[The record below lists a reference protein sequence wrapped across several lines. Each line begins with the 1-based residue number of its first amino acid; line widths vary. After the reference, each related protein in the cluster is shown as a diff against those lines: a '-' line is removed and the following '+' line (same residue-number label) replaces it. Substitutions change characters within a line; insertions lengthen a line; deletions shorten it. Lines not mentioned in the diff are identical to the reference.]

1 MYLED
6 DDAVTRREAA
16 VCCCHLVEHSTRIVE
31 LAATTPLVVN
41 TRSGRTTGV
50 GLRRR
55 RLLIEEVSLLNSV
68 LFLVYLFVSQK
79 SRHLIRTSLEV
90 S

>member
-1 MYLED
+1 VYLED

-31 LAATTPLVVN
+31 LAATTRLVVN

-55 RLLIEEVSLLNSV
+55 RLLIEEVSAFSP
-68 LFLVYLFVSQK
+68 K
-79 SRHLIRTSLEV
+79 
-90 S
+90 

>member
-16 VCCCHLVEHSTRIVE
+16 VCCCHLVEHSSRVAE
-31 LAATTPLVVN
+31 LAAITPLVVN

-55 RLLIEEVSLLNSV
+55 CLLIEEVG
-68 LFLVYLFVSQK
+68 VYNPN
-79 SRHLIRTSLEV
+79 
-90 S
+90 

>member
-1 MYLED
+1 MVVYLED
-6 DDAVTRREAA
+6 DDAVTRKEAA

-55 RLLIEEVSLLNSV
+55 RLLIEEVGAFNL
-68 LFLVYLFVSQK
+68 
-79 SRHLIRTSLEV
+79 SLEY
-90 S
+90 SFFFSSFLK

>member
-1 MYLED
+1 
-6 DDAVTRREAA
+6 
-16 VCCCHLVEHSTRIVE
+16 VEHSSRIVE

-55 RLLIEEVSLLNSV
+55 RLLIEEVGAFNPSRKNKH
-68 LFLVYLFVSQK
+68 FLHSDIKHEL
-79 SRHLIRTSLEV
+79 
-90 S
+90 